1 MFAHHNIT
9 DRRRWM
15 TFAAAVLFAVC
26 VTRQVQ
32 AQVACPPD
40 ASGDFKPTSSRTC
53 QMPDDGVFNFR
64 DVVIPQG
71 VVIGFC
77 CNSKN
82 TPVTIIASREV
93 ILSGYIIVDGV
104 GGNGRFGGDGGRGG
118 FKGGKG
124 GSFLDVISGTAGD
137 GPGGGAG
144 GPGAANDING
154 GGGGSFARS
163 GGSGREGGPTPGTA
177 GPRYGTS
184 SLIPLIGGSGGGGGS
199 AGPQGTGG
207 GGGGGGGAILISAR
221 KITFTNTG
229 DSNYGIYARG
239 GVGHGGTGSGAAGSG
254 GSGGA
259 IRLVAVES
267 ISGNPIFNVDG
278 GEPGGFRG
286 NFGGQGYIR
295 VESPNL
301 AQFQPRGS
309 ATISVGLQNPT
320 TVANLPQL
328 TIKSVGG
335 INAPAN
341 PIGSLHQ
348 LPDIT
353 VPTSVANPVTV
364 VIEAR
369 NIPVAPATQVQVT
382 LTRESGERLTVSS
395 SNLTGTTATSTANAS
410 VTLPTTGINVITAAL
425 TLDALVAFNRPMFL
439 EGERVKQVE
448 IAAAFGGASEV
459 TYITESG
466 RRIKQSE

>member
-1 MFAHHNIT
+1 M
-9 DRRRWM
+9 
-15 TFAAAVLFAVC
+15 
-26 VTRQVQ
+26 
-32 AQVACPPD
+32 
-40 ASGDFKPTSSRTC
+40 
-53 QMPDDGVFNFR
+53 
-64 DVVIPQG
+64 
-71 VVIGFC
+71 
-77 CNSKN
+77 
-82 TPVTIIASREV
+82 
-93 ILSGYIIVDGV
+93 
-104 GGNGRFGGDGGRGG
+104 
-118 FKGGKG
+118 
-124 GSFLDVISGTAGD
+124 
-137 GPGGGAG
+137 
-144 GPGAANDING
+144 
-154 GGGGSFARS
+154 
-163 GGSGREGGPTPGTA
+163 
-177 GPRYGTS
+177 
-184 SLIPLIGGSGGGGGS
+184 IPLIGGSGGGGGS
-199 AGPQGTGG
+199 AGAQGTGG

-229 DSNYGIYARG
+229 DNNYGIYSRG
-239 GVGHGGTGSGAAGSG
+239 GSGDCNTGSGAAGSG

-267 ISGNPIFNVDG
+267 ISGNPILNVDG
-278 GEPGGFRG
+278 GGPCGFRG

-295 VESPNL
+295 AESPNL
-301 AQFQPRGS
+301 SQFQPRGS

-369 NIPVAPATQVQVT
+369 NIPVAPAIQVQVT
-382 LTRESGERLTVSS
+382 LTRESGERVTVSS